1 MPFRTFAFV
10 VIGVI
15 AASAATV
22 WLMSLIAIYFQVRP
36 IPMFAML
43 GLVAI
48 AAFIAV
54 RRRNG

>member
-1 MPFRTFAFV
+1 MPFRTFALI

-15 AASAATV
+15 AASAGTV
-22 WLMSLIAIYFQVRP
+22 WLMSAIAIHFQVRP
-36 IPMFAML
+36 MPMFVML

-48 AAFIAV
+48 AAFVAV